1 MSESLIVGSGGSVEI
16 GSGKYG
22 SAETSIG
29 YGSAETSIGYLSEGY
44 RRTLIIGGED
54 IRIKKDDTM
63 VISATQRKY
72 VQDDD
77 DPRGKMILRA
87 DGGVHIETE
96 PDKFVNVSEELSKI
110 DLLIEEMSEI
120 KEMLRD
126 IYFAPGGPGYLKAK
140 SHFEKSEQ

>member
-1 MSESLIVGSGGSVEI
+1 MSI
-16 GSGKYG
+16 GS
-22 SAETSIG
+22 ETVSVG
-29 YGSAETSIGYLSEGY
+29 YGSEIVAIGSYGLLESGY
-44 RRTLIIGGED
+44 RTLAIGGED
-54 IRIKKDDTM
+54 VRMKKDDTM
-63 VISATQRKY
+63 VISATRRKY
-72 VQDDD
+72 SQDND
-77 DPRGKMILRA
+77 DPTGKMILRA